1 MELEDSPP
9 PQLLMIHWPPLAWL
23 VLILMMTLLLQM
35 MMILVWLVTLLLELV
50 SVMTVMVVEQTLDL
64 DQVMMV
70 GCWT

>member
-1 MELEDSPP
+1 
-9 PQLLMIHWPPLAWL
+9 
-23 VLILMMTLLLQM
+23 MMTLLLQM
-35 MMILVWLVTLLLELV
+35 MMIVVWLVTLLLELV

>member
-1 MELEDSPP
+1 M
-9 PQLLMIHWPPLAWL
+9 
-23 VLILMMTLLLQM
+23 M